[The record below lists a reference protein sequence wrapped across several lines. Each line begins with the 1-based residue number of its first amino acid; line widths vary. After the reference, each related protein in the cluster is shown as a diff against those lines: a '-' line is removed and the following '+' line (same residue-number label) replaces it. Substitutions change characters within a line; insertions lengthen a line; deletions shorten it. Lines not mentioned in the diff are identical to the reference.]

1 MNEVV
6 EQKIYMNGKDIAYIF
21 ANLKYNEKGLTTNL
35 EYESYCGAW
44 VSQHIEKS
52 QIILNIANGVH
63 YRIKDS
69 NKITDYVEVGEGY
82 LKIGYRN
89 DTLKNS
95 ILKMDTKETFIPYTN
110 LDWKEFLGK
119 VFINNINKLGYIVTS
134 YTNKGVFIDFGTEKK
149 FTPYATFISDYK
161 TLNDKPAGK
170 KL

>member
-1 MNEVV
+1 MNEVT
-6 EQKIYMNGKDIAYIF
+6 EQKIYMNGKAIAYIF
-21 ANLKYNEKGLTTNL
+21 ANLKYNEKGLSTNL
-35 EYESYCGAW
+35 EYESNCGAW
-44 VSQHIEKS
+44 ISEYTERP

-69 NKITDYVEVGEGY
+69 NNDSDRV
-82 LKIGYRN
+82 YRI
-89 DTLKNS
+89 KNS
-95 ILKMDTKETFIPYTN
+95 IFKMDTKESFIPYTN
-110 LDWKEFLGK
+110 LDWMEFLGK